1 MDIIKQLHDL
11 CIAENISISV
21 AESCTSGLIASKITS
36 ISGSSAYFKGGIIA
50 YQNEIKVNV
59 LSVSK
64 RLIDEKTEVSSEV
77 VEQMALN
84 VQDKFNSDFSLATSG
99 YAGPLGGTEK
109 KPVGTVFIAIA
120 TKSEVISCKFYFS
133 GIRQAIIN
141 QATDE
146 SLRML
151 IEKIKKEE

>member
-59 LSVSK
+59 LSVSQ

-84 VQDKFNSDFSLATSG
+84 VQDKFNSDFSVATSG
-99 YAGPLGGTEK
+99 YAGPSRRNK
-109 KPVGTVFIAIA
+109 K
-120 TKSEVISCKFYFS
+120 KSCWHCFYSNCNRVKAYFKQ
-133 GIRQAIIN
+133 ILLFWKQA
-141 QATDE
+141 
-146 SLRML
+146 
-151 IEKIKKEE
+151 KCC

>member
-36 ISGSSAYFKGGIIA
+36 ISGCSAYFKGGIIA
-50 YQNEIKVNV
+50 YQNEIKVNF
-59 LSVSK
+59 LSVSQSM
-64 RLIDEKTEVSSEV
+64 IDEKTEVSSEV

-84 VQDKFNSDFSLATSG
+84 VKDKFKSDFSVATSG
-99 YAGPLGGTEK
+99 YAGPLGGTK
-109 KPVGTVFIAIA
+109 KNPVGTVFIAIA
-120 TKSEVISCKFYFS
+120 TQSDIISNKLYFS
-133 GIRQAIIN
+133 GIRESVVN

-146 SLRML
+146 ALRIL

>member
-50 YQNEIKVNV
+50 YQNVIKVNV

-64 RLIDEKTEVSSEV
+64 RLIDETTEVSSEV

-84 VQDKFNSDFSLATSG
+84 VKDKFKSDFSVATSG
-99 YAGPLGGTEK
+99 YAGPLGGTK
-109 KPVGTVFIAIA
+109 KNPVGTVFIAIA
-120 TKSEVISCKFYFS
+120 TQSDIISNKLYFS
-133 GIRQAIIN
+133 GIRESVVN

-146 SLRML
+146 ALRIL

>member
-11 CIAENISISV
+11 CIAKNISISV
-21 AESCTSGLIASKITS
+21 AESCTSGLVASKITS

-59 LSVSK
+59 LGVSQ
-64 RLIDEKTEVSSEV
+64 RLIDEKTEVSPEV

-84 VQDKFNSDFSLATSG
+84 IQSGFNSDFSIATSG
-99 YAGPLGGTEK
+99 YAGPLGGIEK
-109 KPVGTVFIAIA
+109 NPVGTVFIAIA
-120 TKSEVISCKFYFS
+120 IESKVISSKFYFS
-133 GIRQAIIN
+133 GIRESVVN

>member
-50 YQNEIKVNV
+50 YQNEIKVNF
-59 LSVSK
+59 LGVSQ

-84 VQDKFNSDFSLATSG
+84 VQDKFYSDFSVATSG

-109 KPVGTVFIAIA
+109 NPVGTVFIAIA
-120 TKSEVISCKFYFS
+120 IQSEVTSSKFYFS
-133 GIRQAIIN
+133 GSREGVVN

>member
-50 YQNEIKVNV
+50 YQNEIKVNF
-59 LSVSK
+59 LSVSQ
-64 RLIDEKTEVSSEV
+64 RMIDEKSEVSTEV

-99 YAGPLGGTEK
+99 YAGPSGGTK
-109 KPVGTVFIAIA
+109 KNPIGTVFIAIA
-120 TKSEVISCKFYFS
+120 TETKLVSSKFYFS
-133 GIRQAIIN
+133 GSRQSVVN

>member
-50 YQNEIKVNV
+50 YQNEIKVNI
-59 LSVSK
+59 LGVSQS
-64 RLIDEKTEVSSEV
+64 LIDEKTSVSSEV

-84 VQDKFNSDFSLATSG
+84 VKCEFNSVFSVATSG

-109 KPVGTVFIAIA
+109 TPVGTVFIAIA
-120 TKSEVISCKFYFS
+120 TNSEVISSKFYFS
-133 GIRQAIIN
+133 GIRESVVN
-141 QATDE
+141 QAADK
-146 SLRML
+146 SLIML
-151 IEKIKKEE
+151 IEKIKKVE